1 MFLYFIKESIKGF
14 NQTKAKSILHNFK
27 IKLLIFKLNNL
38 ETGSD
43 VDSTGSNSLD
53 RKSSASNMEAWKR
66 VEKEK
71 AGSLNRFVLIS
82 WIIFVKGTVSVI
94 SSDPTWKDGNSQFP
108 TVP

>member
-1 MFLYFIKESIKGF
+1 
-14 NQTKAKSILHNFK
+14 
-27 IKLLIFKLNNL
+27 
-38 ETGSD
+38 
-43 VDSTGSNSLD
+43 
-53 RKSSASNMEAWKR
+53 MEAWKR